1 MAENILTFCTAEI
14 PPETIS
20 HLIKLS
26 QHTLESSRIW
36 SVVRTPTSHP
46 LGKRTRTTIL
56 PFQTGFL
63 HASLSTLSD
72 FVTSAPQTDGYHFS
86 RNTFAVLDARSV
98 EDETVVLW
106 SRLESMPMELVER
119 EGWDEEKKMTEW
131 KDYRVEFRK
140 ACWVVGVLET
150 KPGLFGE
157 IVEKGQGTSVDGE
170 GVLKVDTPMKGG
182 DWEDRDD
189 RSTDDES
196 L

>member
-1 MAENILTFCTAEI
+1 M
-14 PPETIS
+14 
-20 HLIKLS
+20 
-26 QHTLESSRIW
+26 
-36 SVVRTPTSHP
+36 
-46 LGKRTRTTIL
+46 
-56 PFQTGFL
+56 
-63 HASLSTLSD
+63 
-72 FVTSAPQTDGYHFS
+72 TSAPQTDGYHFS

-131 KDYRVEFRK
+131 KDYRVEFSK
-140 ACWVVGVLET
+140 ACWVVGVLQT